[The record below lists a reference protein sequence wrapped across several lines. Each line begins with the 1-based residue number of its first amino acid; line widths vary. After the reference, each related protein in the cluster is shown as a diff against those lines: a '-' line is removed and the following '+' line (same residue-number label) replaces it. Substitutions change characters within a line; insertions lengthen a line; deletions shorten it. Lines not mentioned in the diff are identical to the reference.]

1 MNRTTTN
8 WLAPALLA
16 TSLLGAPPLAAA
28 GAATDGPA
36 VEEAGFAERTAE
48 MAPRRG
54 LLTLWVDAEAG
65 GIWLEVPPAA
75 DGLIGEYLYVEALVT
90 GLGSNPVGLDRGQL
104 GRSRRVLLRRL
115 GGKLLVEERNLGF
128 RALDAAE
135 AERRA
140 TAESFAT
147 SILWAGPIESRDA
160 DGRGLVDLTPFLLR
174 DVHGVPAA
182 LAAADQGEF
191 RLDPERSV
199 VDLEACLAFPANLEL
214 EALLTYVSDAPGPLV
229 RATAASGD
237 AVTLRQRHSLLR
249 VPDGD
254 YRPRPFDPRAGSFAV
269 GFSDYAA
276 PLDESIERRW
286 IVRHRLAKTDPAAA
300 VSTAREP
307 IVYYVDPA
315 IPEPVRSAVLEGAG
329 WWAPAFA
336 AAGFSDGF
344 RVEILP
350 ADVHPLDARYNV
362 IQWVHRSTRG
372 WSYGMGVVDPLTG
385 ERLKG
390 HVNLGSLRVR
400 QDRLIFEGLLGVGA
414 TGSGRPDDPVELALA
429 RIRQLAAHEVG
440 HALGLAHN
448 FAASTYGGR
457 ASVMDYPAP
466 LVLLREDG
474 SFDLGQAYG
483 VGVGEWDVQ
492 AIRYAYSEVPPG
504 KAGEDGLA
512 AILRDGFDRGLLFLS
527 DEDARPDG
535 AAQPAASLW
544 DNGDDPV
551 AQLEHEMRVRRLAL
565 ARFGAANLAAGRP
578 LALLQEIFATV
589 YLRHRYQL
597 AAAAKVLGGVDYRYA
612 VNGDGQPPARAL
624 PAAAQSRALAGLLAT
639 LDPGELDI
647 REEVLALL
655 LPRPTG
661 YEPNRELF
669 EHRTAPIF
677 DALGA
682 AATAAE
688 LTVAALLQPER
699 AARLVDQRRRAPEL
713 PGFETVLTRLAETVF
728 AQPPGESARRAGI
741 RAAVQEVVVSRL
753 IGLAQQA
760 PSGAVRAL
768 AEWQLGRLAE
778 RLEGADP
785 RAPEASVRRAL
796 GARIRRHLERPGV
809 SGAAPPAAPPA
820 PPGSPIGSWAGAP
833 DLGACSRGSGGGPGG
848 GPFDP

>member
-1 MNRTTTN
+1 MHRSVR
-8 WLAPALLA
+8 LALALA
-16 TSLLGAPPLAAA
+16 LAAS
-28 GAATDGPA
+28 GALPA
-36 VEEAGFAERTAE
+36 DEAASFAERTATME
-48 MAPRRG
+48 PRRG
-54 LLTLWVDAEAG
+54 LLTFWVDADAG

-75 DGLIGEYLYVEALVT
+75 DGVLGEYLHLEALVT

-115 GGKLLVEERNLGF
+115 GGKLLVEQRNLGF
-128 RALDAAE
+128 RAVGAAE
-135 AERRA
+135 PERRA

-147 SILWAGPIESRDA
+147 SILWAGPIENRDA
-160 DGRGLVDLTPFLLR
+160 DGRGLVDLAPFLLR

-191 RLDPERSV
+191 RLDPERSA
-199 VDLEACLAFPANLEL
+199 VDLDACLAFPANLEL

-229 RATAASGD
+229 RATAATGD

-249 VPDGD
+249 LPDGD

-286 IVRHRLAKTDPAAA
+286 IVRHRLAKSDPGAP

-350 ADVHPLDARYNV
+350 DDIHPLDARYNV

-372 WSYGMGVVDPLTG
+372 WSYGSGVVDPLTG

-414 TGSGRPDDPVELALA
+414 TGSGQPDDPVELALA

-466 LVLLREDG
+466 LVRLRDDG
-474 SFDLGQAYG
+474 SFDLGDAYG
-483 VGVGEWDVQ
+483 VGVGAWDVQ
-492 AIRYAYSEVPPG
+492 AIRYAYSALPPG
-504 KAGEDGLA
+504 REEEEELA
-512 AILRDGFDRGLLFLS
+512 AIVRYGLDGGLLFLS
-527 DEDARPDG
+527 DDDARPPG

-544 DNGDDPV
+544 DNGGDPV

-565 ARFGAANLAAGRP
+565 ARFGRGNLAAGRP
-578 LALLQEIFATV
+578 LALLQEVFATV

-597 AAAAKVLGGVDYRYA
+597 AAAAKVLGGVDYRHG
-612 VNGDGQPPARAL
+612 VNDDGQPPARPL
-624 PAAAQSRALAGLLAT
+624 PAAAQSRALDVLLAT
-639 LDPGELDI
+639 LEPRELDI
-647 REEVLALL
+647 REELLALL

-661 YEPNRELF
+661 YGPNRELF
-669 EHRTAPIF
+669 EHHTAPTF

-682 AATAAE
+682 AATAAD

-699 AARLVDQRRRAPEL
+699 AARLVDQHRRLPGL
-713 PGFETVLTRLAETVF
+713 PGFETVLARLTATVF
-728 AQPPGESARRAGI
+728 ARPPGESARHAGI

-753 IGLAQQA
+753 IGLAERA

-768 AEWQLGRLAE
+768 ADWQLGRLWQ
-778 RLEGADP
+778 LLDDGDPADP
-785 RAPEASVRRAL
+785 AASGWRAL
-796 GARIRRHLERPGV
+796 AARIRRHLERPGV
-809 SGAAPPAAPPA
+809 AGPAPPAAPPA
-820 PPGSPIGSWAGAP
+820 PPGSPIGGWAELP
-833 DLGACSRGSGGGPGG
+833 DLGACSRGPAGGPL
-848 GPFDP
+848 DP